1 VPLTVMLFWGIPI
14 ISLSLYLL
22 LLVFL
27 GISKKDASIR
37 AMIWILTALAI
48 WTAGS
53 LAMKLELFGH
63 LLLWNRL
70 MVCGMFSV
78 TFLIYRFVLIF
89 SKTEQPGMKVFWGL
103 ATVAMLILNLLGLV
117 VSEGENTQ
125 LQLMGTNGQTYT
137 LPLFSYKLGLGAIVA
152 YATFFLFVLYTLI
165 FSRRI
170 MKHSVHAG
178 RLKLVTVGMTIMFL
192 GCAANIFP
200 VLGAYPVDILSA
212 LVNAILLIFALYKH
226 RMLDLKFMI
235 TRGAVYV
242 LLATIMTGCFIWFML
257 GLQKYLLA
265 NLGEQSASLALMLT
279 AFFFSL
285 LLHSFYG
292 LIFKLTSRFFTGRK
306 ILSDKRSRTL
316 AWKSPTLWI

>member
-89 SKTEQPGMKVFWGL
+89 SKP
-103 ATVAMLILNLLGLV
+103 N
-117 VSEGENTQ
+117 
-125 LQLMGTNGQTYT
+125 
-137 LPLFSYKLGLGAIVA
+137 
-152 YATFFLFVLYTLI
+152 
-165 FSRRI
+165 
-170 MKHSVHAG
+170 
-178 RLKLVTVGMTIMFL
+178 
-192 GCAANIFP
+192 
-200 VLGAYPVDILSA
+200 
-212 LVNAILLIFALYKH
+212 
-226 RMLDLKFMI
+226 
-235 TRGAVYV
+235 
-242 LLATIMTGCFIWFML
+242 
-257 GLQKYLLA
+257 
-265 NLGEQSASLALMLT
+265 SLA
-279 AFFFSL
+279 
-285 LLHSFYG
+285 
-292 LIFKLTSRFFTGRK
+292 
-306 ILSDKRSRTL
+306 
-316 AWKSPTLWI
+316 